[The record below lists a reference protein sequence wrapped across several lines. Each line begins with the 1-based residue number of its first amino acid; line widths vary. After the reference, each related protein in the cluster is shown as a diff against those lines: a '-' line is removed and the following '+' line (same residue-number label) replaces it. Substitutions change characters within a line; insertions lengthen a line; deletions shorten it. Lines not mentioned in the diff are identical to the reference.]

1 MNSVALLG
9 NTAAVGVRDS
19 QDEMIALGRTEARA
33 ILGAGSKSFAL
44 AGALL
49 GRGVRDDAAVLY
61 AWCRLADD
69 LIDEA
74 PQHAQ
79 ATSLGQLHEQLD
91 VVYGDGKIFPTP
103 LLAAMHELVHRTG
116 IPRAYPEA
124 LIEGFVMD
132 ATGHVY
138 QSTNDLDLYAYR
150 VAGVVGLM
158 MCHVMGTRDDR
169 CLKQAVH
176 LGMAMQFTNVCRDVA
191 EDWRRGRLYLPRS
204 TLRPGF
210 ALLPGDPLTQTDQDD
225 FTRAAAFLYERAEL
239 YYRSSAEGLR
249 GLGWR
254 SAVAISAAMRI
265 YRAIGRK
272 IARRHHQVLRGR
284 VVISTPHKTV
294 LLLFSL
300 VSGLVDLPRR
310 WIENVA
316 DECNGLRTPKQRVR
330 YEDAAI
336 HS

>member
-1 MNSVALLG
+1 VNPAALTG
-9 NTAAVGVRDS
+9 NTLAVGARDS
-19 QDEMIALGRTEARA
+19 QDETIAVGRTQARA

-49 GRGVRDDAAVLY
+49 GRVVRDDAAVLY

-69 LIDEA
+69 LIDDTPE
-74 PQHAQ
+74 HAQ
-79 ATSLGQLHEQLD
+79 SASLAQLHAQLD
-91 VVYGDGKIFPTP
+91 IVYGDRKTFPTP
-103 LLAAMHELVHRTG
+103 LLAAMHELVLRTG

-124 LIEGFVMD
+124 LVEGFVMD
-132 ATGHVY
+132 ATGYVY
-138 QSTNDLDLYAYR
+138 RNCDDLDLYAYR

-158 MCHVMGTRDDR
+158 MCHVMGVKDDR

-176 LGMAMQFTNVCRDVA
+176 LGMAMQFTNICRDVA
-191 EDWRRGRLYLPRS
+191 EDWRRGRLYLPNSLLRSGS
-204 TLRPGF
+204 TLRPG
-210 ALLPGDPLTQTDQDD
+210 DPLMPSDQDV
-225 FTRAAAFLYERAEL
+225 FTPAAASLYERAEL
-239 YYRSSAEGLR
+239 YYRSGEKGLR

-254 SAVAISAAMRI
+254 SAVAIGAAMRI

-284 VVISTPHKTV
+284 TVVSTPHKVV

-300 VSGLVDLPRR
+300 ASGLSDLPRR
-310 WIENVA
+310 WFA
-316 DECNGLRTPKQRVR
+316 PKQGVS
-330 YEDAAI
+330 YEDVEI

>member
-1 MNSVALLG
+1 MNPMALTR
-9 NTAAVGVRDS
+9 NTLAVRSHDS
-19 QDEMIALGRTEARA
+19 QDGSIALGRMQARA

-69 LIDEA
+69 LIDDA
-74 PQHAQ
+74 PEHAQ
-79 ATSLGQLHEQLD
+79 AASLAQLNDQLD
-91 VVYGDGKIFPTP
+91 MVYGDGKTFPTP
-103 LLAAMHELVHRTG
+103 LLAAMHELVLRTG

-124 LIEGFVMD
+124 LLEGFVMD
-132 ATGHVY
+132 ANGHVY
-138 QSTNDLDLYAYR
+138 RTTSDLDLYAYR

-158 MCHVMGTRDDR
+158 MCHVMGVRDDQ

-176 LGMAMQFTNVCRDVA
+176 LGMAMQFTNICRDVE
-191 EDWRRGRLYLPRS
+191 EDWRRGRLYLPKS
-204 TLRPGF
+204 LLRPGF
-210 ALLPGDPLTQTDQDD
+210 ALLPGDPLTPTGQEV
-225 FTRAAAFLYERAEL
+225 FTPAAAALYERAEL
-239 YYRSSAEGLR
+239 YYRSGAKGLR

-254 SAVAISAAMRI
+254 SAVAIGAAMRI

-272 IARRHHQVLRGR
+272 IARRNHQVLLGR
-284 VVISTPHKTV
+284 AVVSTPHKAV
-294 LLLFSL
+294 LLLFAL
-300 VSGLVDLPRR
+300 TAGLFDLPRR
-310 WIENVA
+310 WLENST
-316 DECNGLRTPKQRVR
+316 NGRKGTQSPKQRVR